1 MHRSFQA
8 TLHVLLCRFS
18 GWSSPRVRSTHE
30 IWGEICGCWAFASHL
45 MPFVEGLFL
54 EFHLGLGGSVFRFW
68 SSSQI
73 FTKFH
78 GHGHGRGFGGAV
90 LWNEVILIPWDAL
103 QWTFSPSH
111 LASGTCSRTPTGRGW
126 AARRSGCRVYVRC
139 VLQETYVLCLLHM
152 STNITYIYI
161 YYIRIYVYIMYI
173 LCIYYVYVTK
183 KMSHEA
189 KYLKQNHRSA
199 CMVWSQGWF
208 SFMMLCSIWDQK
220 GYIWVHVDQE
230 RVWGST
236 CGRTPPQ
243 QFYRLG
249 KIAVP
254 WWLWVS
260 HLKGWKFGPSS
271 QCAGCLRLLCTAP
284 CGTISRNI

>member
-1 MHRSFQA
+1 
-8 TLHVLLCRFS
+8 
-18 GWSSPRVRSTHE
+18 
-30 IWGEICGCWAFASHL
+30 
-45 MPFVEGLFL
+45 
-54 EFHLGLGGSVFRFW
+54 
-68 SSSQI
+68 
-73 FTKFH
+73 
-78 GHGHGRGFGGAV
+78 
-90 LWNEVILIPWDAL
+90 
-103 QWTFSPSH
+103 
-111 LASGTCSRTPTGRGW
+111 
-126 AARRSGCRVYVRC
+126 
-139 VLQETYVLCLLHM
+139 
-152 STNITYIYI
+152 
-161 YYIRIYVYIMYI
+161 MYI

-236 CGRTPPQ
+236 CGRNPPQ

-254 WWLWVS
+254 W
-260 HLKGWKFGPSS
+260 
-271 QCAGCLRLLCTAP
+271 
-284 CGTISRNI
+284 

>member
-1 MHRSFQA
+1 MDFLSL
-8 TLHVLLCRFS
+8 TPGKWHVLKDPNRARMSRSPLGMS
-18 GWSSPRVRSTHE
+18 G
-30 IWGEICGCWAFASHL
+30 ICQVCVTGDICV
-45 MPFVEGLFL
+45 MFV
-54 EFHLGLGGSVFRFW
+54 
-68 SSSQI
+68 
-73 FTKFH
+73 
-78 GHGHGRGFGGAV
+78 
-90 LWNEVILIPWDAL
+90 
-103 QWTFSPSH
+103 
-111 LASGTCSRTPTGRGW
+111 
-126 AARRSGCRVYVRC
+126 
-139 VLQETYVLCLLHM
+139 TYVNKYH
-152 STNITYIYI
+152 IYIYI
-161 YYIRIYVYIMYI
+161 YIIYVYMYI

-254 WWLWVS
+254 W
-260 HLKGWKFGPSS
+260 
-271 QCAGCLRLLCTAP
+271 
-284 CGTISRNI
+284 